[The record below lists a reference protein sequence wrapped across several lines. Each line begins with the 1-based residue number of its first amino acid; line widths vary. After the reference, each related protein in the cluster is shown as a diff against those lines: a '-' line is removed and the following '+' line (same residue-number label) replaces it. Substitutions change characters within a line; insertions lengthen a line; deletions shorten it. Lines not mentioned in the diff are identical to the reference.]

1 MHRIAGECTESGRNV
16 TGLDQGTIDENG
28 ILTIDLDFVI
38 PSYRNFKISKYL
50 FNDKGDYSYELP
62 LNPTA
67 S

>member
-1 MHRIAGECTESGRNV
+1 LQGNAQNLA
-16 TGLDQGTIDENG
+16 GLDQGTIDENG

-38 PSYRNFKISKYL
+38 PSYRKFKISKYL